1 VANQGEARAAAA
13 MAQNVAAATDQ
24 EDLLHWPRRL
34 GSRQCSRDGRGDLA
48 AAMGRMRGEPG
59 THQEAGVLAGSERE
73 EKEEGEK
80 RLGFGRFHD
89 RRGKWTLDY

>member
-1 VANQGEARAAAA
+1 
-13 MAQNVAAATDQ
+13 
-24 EDLLHWPRRL
+24 
-34 GSRQCSRDGRGDLA
+34 
-48 AAMGRMRGEPG
+48 MGRMRGEPG